1 MTKPSVQPIWSLSNS
16 LPRHLNSMR
25 FQRCEK
31 LDASLNW
38 PLTAACRAAAVVCTL
53 CSTKFATS
61 ASRLSVSLTLIVP
74 EGGCADVNMLR
85 LFDELDPLRS
95 EDIARN
101 KSRSAARRAP
111 SPPPPPPAVLRQCP
125 RKRTDVA
132 AAVAAAAVRTR
143 RRFGEGRHHILFDP
157 PSSAKTLDSSNCAA
171 LRQTYV
177 ASSSRPSLLSRNNR
191 LRQQRRRWRW
201 STTAEEGE
209 GCSWLI
215 VHSEVTAALIRF
227 CVLSQ
232 RSSLAPARHFSHA
245 RFAGD

>member
-1 MTKPSVQPIWSLSNS
+1 MTKPSVHRIWSLSNS

-53 CSTKFATS
+53 CTKFATS

-85 LFDELDPLRS
+85 LFDELDPFRS
-95 EDIARN
+95 EDIAGN
-101 KSRSAARRAP
+101 KGRSAARRAP
-111 SPPPPPPAVLRQCP
+111 SPPPPPPTVLRQCP
-125 RKRTDVA
+125 RKRTDV

-157 PSSAKTLDSSNCAA
+157 PSSAKTLESSNCAD
-171 LRQTYV
+171 RR
-177 ASSSRPSLLSRNNR
+177 ASRRSPSVRPFFF
-191 LRQQRRRWRW
+191 
-201 STTAEEGE
+201 T
-209 GCSWLI
+209 
-215 VHSEVTAALIRF
+215 
-227 CVLSQ
+227 
-232 RSSLAPARHFSHA
+232 
-245 RFAGD
+245 

>member
-1 MTKPSVQPIWSLSNS
+1 MTKPSVQTIWSLSNS

-53 CSTKFATS
+53 CTKFATS

-74 EGGCADVNMLR
+74 EGCADVNMLR
-85 LFDELDPLRS
+85 LFDEVDPLRS

-101 KSRSAARRAP
+101 GGSAARRAP
-111 SPPPPPPAVLRQCP
+111 SPPPPPPTVLRQCP

-132 AAVAAAAVRTR
+132 AVAVAVRTR

-171 LRQTYV
+171 LTPSDRRTSRRRRV
-177 ASSSRPSLLSRNNR
+177 RPSLLF
-191 LRQQRRRWRW
+191 
-201 STTAEEGE
+201 T
-209 GCSWLI
+209 
-215 VHSEVTAALIRF
+215 
-227 CVLSQ
+227 
-232 RSSLAPARHFSHA
+232 
-245 RFAGD
+245 

>member
-1 MTKPSVQPIWSLSNS
+1 MAEPIWSLCNS

-53 CSTKFATS
+53 CTKFATS

-85 LFDELDPLRS
+85 LFDEVDPLRS

-101 KSRSAARRAP
+101 GGSAARRAP
-111 SPPPPPPAVLRQCP
+111 SPPPPPPTVLRQCP
-125 RKRTDVA
+125 RKRTDV
-132 AAVAAAAVRTR
+132 AAAVRTR

-157 PSSAKTLDSSNCAA
+157 PSSAKTLDSSNCA
-171 LRQTYV
+171 LGRQTYV
-177 ASSSRPSLLSRNNR
+177 ASSRPSLLSRNNR

-209 GCSWLI
+209 GCTWLI
-215 VHSEVTAALIRF
+215 VHSEVTAALVRF

-232 RSSLAPARHFSHA
+232 
-245 RFAGD
+245 